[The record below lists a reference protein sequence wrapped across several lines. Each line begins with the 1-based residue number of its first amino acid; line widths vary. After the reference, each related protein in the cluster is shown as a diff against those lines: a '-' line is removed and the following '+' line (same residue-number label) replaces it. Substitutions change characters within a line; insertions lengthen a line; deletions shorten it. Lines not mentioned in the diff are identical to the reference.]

1 MRYQGKNKHIYRFVM
16 GNSDKQCKKLIFVS
30 NFHKSSLVV
39 HYYPGDERVP
49 CFGLSNSVFT
59 LKQDSVGH
67 LVAANR

>member
-1 MRYQGKNKHIYRFVM
+1 M

-39 HYYPGDERVP
+39 YYYPGDERVP
-49 CFGLSNSVFT
+49 SFGLSNSVFT